1 MIHDNYY
8 CKNKLTTI
16 GQIIP
21 NQFPYQLKSLENLN
35 LNRKFDDLQFDPCKY
50 CYQAFERK

>member
-35 LNRKFDDLQFDPCKY
+35 VNRKLDDLQFDPCKY